1 MNKTLR
7 EQIQQLKRETPHGTS
22 MHYLTGTAEGVRIAF
37 EDVLT
42 RQRRMLEVMEQVL
55 DLVETKNVQ
64 DVINSR

>member
-1 MNKTLR
+1 
-7 EQIQQLKRETPHGTS
+7 